1 MKIAVNTRLLLKN
14 RLEGIGW
21 FSYESLKR
29 ICISHPEHEFI
40 FIFDHSYD
48 SEFIFSDNVTP
59 VVIGPPARHPFLYVL
74 WFELSIPRVLK
85 KHKADVFLSPDGYIS
100 LRSKVPS
107 ISVIHD
113 LNFEFYPKDL
123 PLLDRI
129 YYRFFFPKFARK
141 ATRIITVSEY
151 SKYDI
156 HRLYKI
162 ENSKIDVAYNGVK
175 EVYNPIE
182 KARQQEVRQ
191 VISEGNPYF
200 VFVGALHPRKNLEGL
215 FKAFDLYKQRSSSN
229 NKLVIVGNKQRW
241 TRSIKQAYEN
251 MQFKKDVI
259 FLGHLSPDRLNEVV
273 ASSIAMVYVSYFEG
287 FGIPIIEAFMA
298 ETAVITSN
306 VTSMPE
312 VAGDAALIVD
322 PFNTHEISEAMQLL
336 ATDAKQR
343 EMYIA
348 KGKERAKLFSWD
360 NTAKVIWESIL
371 KVNKS

>member
-1 MKIAVNTRLLLKN
+1 M
-14 RLEGIGW
+14 
-21 FSYESLKR
+21 
-29 ICISHPEHEFI
+29 
-40 FIFDHSYD
+40 
-48 SEFIFSDNVTP
+48 
-59 VVIGPPARHPFLYVL
+59 VIGPPARHPFLYVL